1 MVTNIRFA
9 AGLVLLVCI
18 PLGDGHCQERSYNKA
33 GTQTSTADQKRFE
46 ELTAGDCRQIFLD
59 PCTQDWQD
67 QWFLDGKKATITSS
81 ETGMDFLAGPTA
93 LDDSC
98 HAVLWTKQSFRGDL
112 KIEYEYTRLDTAL
125 RYVNILYVQATGSGK
140 EDFKKDIL
148 QWSQFRMVPAM
159 RKYFDHMN
167 TYHISYAAFGM
178 QNDDAQQDYIR
189 ARRYLP
195 EAKKGLTNT
204 EIAPDYFRTGL
215 FQPNVPHQITV
226 IKQRTDLYM
235 HIGSETQEM
244 LCHWKNESL
253 PLIEEGRVGL
263 RHMYTRGARYKNF
276 RVSLLPEKL
285 GQSDE
290 VTAPP
295 NAE

>member
-1 MVTNIRFA
+1 MVTDIQFA

-18 PLGDGHCQERSYNKA
+18 PLGDGHCQDRSHNKA
-33 GTQTSTADQKRFE
+33 VTQTSTADQKRFE

-98 HAVLWTKQSFRGDL
+98 HAVLWTKQSFCGDL
-112 KIEYEYTRLDTAL
+112 KIEYEYTRLDTAV

-148 QWSQFRMVPAM
+148 QWSQFRTVPAM

-189 ARRYLP
+189 ARRYRASCFPVGVNGDTQLSSRLNRFVECVEKP
-195 EAKKGLTNT
+195 RFMTLVGPPFQNLLT
-204 EIAPDYFRTGL
+204 TGL
-215 FQPNVPHQITV
+215 LRRLGILTAVCDNFA
-226 IKQRTDLYM
+226 
-235 HIGSETQEM
+235 STQE
-244 LCHWKNESL
+244 
-253 PLIEEGRVGL
+253 
-263 RHMYTRGARYKNF
+263 
-276 RVSLLPEKL
+276 
-285 GQSDE
+285 
-290 VTAPP
+290 
-295 NAE
+295 